1 MSKYDCI
8 TVNECLTLNESVG
21 ITFNIND
28 GHVTS
33 INTEEAK

>member
-1 MSKYDCI
+1 MGKYDTI
-8 TVNECLTLNESVG
+8 TVNECLALNETG

-33 INTEEAK
+33 INTEEEN